1 MTARTRVEVKGER
14 FVEQPGKAAG
24 GSVAVDPSSVAVHQD
39 PVGDRFRSIAT
50 GYLTSLTAELDRLDL
65 DALLRIVGRL
75 RVARDAGAMVFTAGN
90 GGSAATASHWVND
103 LGKATR
109 RSGRRPFRIVG
120 LADNISW
127 FSALAN
133 DEGYDRVFAGQLENL
148 ARPGDVLMVISASG
162 NSPNLVRAVD
172 HAREAGMTSI
182 ALLGFDGG
190 QLLNRVDEAFW
201 VPTPRG
207 AYGLVESIHSV
218 ACDIVTTCLIED
230 RPAEPTADQ

>member
-1 MTARTRVEVKGER
+1 VREESIAIE
-14 FVEQPGKAAG
+14 PSPA
-24 GSVAVDPSSVAVHQD
+24 AVDQD
-39 PVGDRFRSIAT
+39 PTEGRFRSIAD
-50 GYLTSLTAELDRLDL
+50 GYLASLATELERLDV
-65 DALLRIVGRL
+65 DALMRIVARL

-109 RSGRRPFRIVG
+109 RSGRRPFRVIG
-120 LADNISW
+120 LSDNVSW

-133 DEGYDRVFAGQLENL
+133 DEGYERVFAGQLENL
-148 ARPGDVLMVISASG
+148 AQPGDVLIVISASG

-172 HAREAGMTSI
+172 HARDAGLTSI

-190 QLLNRVDEAFW
+190 ALLSRVDVAFW
-201 VPTPRG
+201 VPTPIG

-218 ACDIVTTCLIED
+218 ACDIVTTCLIDD
-230 RPAEPTADQ
+230 RPAEPPAQR